1 MYPVAYG
8 HSRRELTPVRLCSV
22 RLSWRQR
29 ARPSTTLHE
38 IQICRSRLEY
48 IVCITA
54 HGGPQLVRMVA
65 RKLYRRCGRAAQVMV
80 SRSPGVGE
88 DADEDLPEVCR
99 RFLDEGIP
107 DIEGAGWGEGPVRSE
122 EEHCHKCRA
131 GAATVV
137 FRSSRWGNDIANA
150 LGEGGGVELG
160 SDDFVRAVGHDGD
173 APVADE
179 GDELAGLRGLDLGT

>member
-1 MYPVAYG
+1 
-8 HSRRELTPVRLCSV
+8 
-22 RLSWRQR
+22 
-29 ARPSTTLHE
+29 
-38 IQICRSRLEY
+38 
-48 IVCITA
+48 
-54 HGGPQLVRMVA
+54 
-65 RKLYRRCGRAAQVMV
+65 MV

-99 RFLDEGIP
+99 RFLDEGFP
-107 DIEGAGWGEGPVRSE
+107 DNGVAGWATGPVGSE
-122 EEHCHKCRA
+122 KEHCGECRA

-179 GDELAGLRGLDLGT
+179 GDELAGLRGLDLGAEMFGLRDAGFSFDIDENEIVVAGREHGESFAMGEGGVDVEA